1 MARNPGFGNRFVTND
16 TVLARMAFLRKAS
29 LVKDDSTVATFAEVE
44 KTLTDVMRGAGD
56 DEEISKI
63 EDYVDEIQS
72 PEAAA
77 TVRVKIADMK
87 IRQKKVRLSA
97 AETLART
104 HGAFDPKGTG
114 TEDTAQVVEKILAG
128 LMKSGIK
135 PQDFMDLLNKKKQ
148 KVIDV
153 EPESVPR
160 DGSS

>member
-1 MARNPGFGNRFVTND
+1 
-16 TVLARMAFLRKAS
+16 
-29 LVKDDSTVATFAEVE
+29 
-44 KTLTDVMRGAGD
+44 MRGAGD

-77 TVRVKIADMK
+77 NVRVKIADMK
-87 IRQKKVRLSA
+87 IRQKKVKLSA

-114 TEDTAQVVEKILAG
+114 TEDTAQVVEKILVG

-135 PQDFMDLLNKKKQ
+135 PQDFMDLLKKK
-148 KVIDV
+148 KPEIIDV
-153 EPESVPR
+153 ESEAVSEH
-160 DGSS
+160 GSG